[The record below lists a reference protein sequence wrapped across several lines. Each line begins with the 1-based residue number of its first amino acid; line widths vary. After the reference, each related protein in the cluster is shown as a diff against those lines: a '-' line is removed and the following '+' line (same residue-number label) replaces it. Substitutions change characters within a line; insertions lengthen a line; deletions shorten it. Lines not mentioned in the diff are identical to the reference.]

1 MDTAPSA
8 VVSRRRWA
16 VLTVLSV
23 SLLLVAVDATVLH
36 TAVPSLAADL
46 KPGPVGLLWII
57 DIYSLLAAPLLIAF
71 GTLGD
76 RYGRRRILMLG
87 YVVFGIAS
95 IAAAMATTTG
105 MLIAARAGLGI
116 GGAMIMPATLSV
128 LRHIFPD
135 RKERQ
140 FAIGV
145 WSAVAASGA
154 ALGPL
159 LGGVL
164 VEFFS
169 WHAAFLINVP
179 VMLITIPLALWL
191 VPESADPEKGRW
203 DILSAVL
210 SALGVLGIAYGIKQ
224 AAHHGV
230 LDPVALA
237 TGIGGVLMLVWF
249 VRRQLSLA
257 KPLLDMRMFR
267 NATFSTAVACVV
279 LVMSS
284 LAGLGLTFSQYLQYV
299 LQLGPLEA
307 GVRLMPAMVAAIA
320 GGLLAAPLLQRFST
334 SVVTAGGFAITA
346 IALVPAGF
354 WLDTSDHP
362 WLLVPCLLGVGV
374 GVSAAFTASSDALLA
389 SAPPAQAGAAAAVEE
404 TGYELGTGLGTAIVG
419 SVMTAVYSTHLAAV
433 PGVPGGV
440 LDTARQSMSEA
451 DRAGRELGGPAG
463 EALLAAARQA
473 FVDGLTV
480 TLVIAAVVLTLAA
493 IVASRLLPRQVIKSV
508 GHD

>member
-1 MDTAPSA
+1 MDTAATA

-16 VLTVLSV
+16 VLVVLAV

-57 DIYSLLAAPLLIAF
+57 DVYSLLAAPLLIAF

-76 RYGRRRILMLG
+76 RFGRRRVLMLG
-87 YVVFGIAS
+87 YVVFGLAS
-95 IAAAMATTTG
+95 VGAALATTTG
-105 MLIAARAGLGI
+105 QLIAARAALGI

-145 WSAVAASGA
+145 WSAVAAAGA

-169 WHAAFLINVP
+169 WHAAFLVNVP

-191 VPESADPEKGRW
+191 VPESADPAKGRW
-203 DILSAVL
+203 DLLSAAL

-224 AAHHGV
+224 AGHDGI
-230 LDPVALA
+230 LDPVALV
-237 TGIGGVLMLVWF
+237 TFLGGLALLVLF
-249 VRRQLSLA
+249 VRRQLRMA

-267 NATFSTAVACVV
+267 SATFSTAVGCVV

-299 LQLGPLEA
+299 LQLGPLDA
-307 GVRLMPAMVAAIA
+307 GIRLMPAMVAAIV
-320 GGLLAAPLLQRFST
+320 GGLVAAPLLQRFST
-334 SVVTAGGFAITA
+334 SVVTAGGFTLTGLS
-346 IALVPAGF
+346 LVPAGF
-354 WLDTSDHP
+354 WLDTNDHP
-362 WLLVPCLLGVGV
+362 WLLIPCLLGVGL

-389 SAPPAQAGAAAAVEE
+389 SAPPEQAGAAAAVEE
-404 TGYELGTGLGTAIVG
+404 TGYELGTGLGTAVVG
-419 SVMTAVYSTHLAAV
+419 TVMASVYTAHLGLV
-433 PGVPGGV
+433 PGVPDGV
-440 LDTARQSMSEA
+440 LATARQSMSEA
-451 DRAGRELGGPAG
+451 HRVGTELGGPAG
-463 EALLAAARQA
+463 EALLAAARTA

-480 TLVIAAVVLTLAA
+480 TLVISAVVLALAA
-493 IVASRLLPRQVIKSV
+493 IVASRLLPRQVV
-508 GHD
+508 EAPAHE